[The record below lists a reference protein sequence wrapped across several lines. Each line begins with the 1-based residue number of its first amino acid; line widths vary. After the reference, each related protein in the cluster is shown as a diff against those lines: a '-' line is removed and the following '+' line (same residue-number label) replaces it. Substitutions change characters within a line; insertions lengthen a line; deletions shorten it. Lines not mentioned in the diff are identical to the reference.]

1 MFRRAKLW
9 LDAIPPDVLDE
20 ADRKGTVVGRLALT
34 DDMGGPLCASVR
46 PPIIKWSAPTGAPH
60 PRDPE
65 NPHLTRSVNPHGRGW
80 LLARHPGPDREGLV
94 RLNGRAPLLDL
105 HQPGLH
111 QL

>member
-46 PPIIKWSAPTGAPH
+46 PPIIKWSAPMGAP
-60 PRDPE
+60 PP
-65 NPHLTRSVNPHGRGW
+65 
-80 LLARHPGPDREGLV
+80 
-94 RLNGRAPLLDL
+94 
-105 HQPGLH
+105 
-111 QL
+111 